1 MILSS
6 WEESILIF
14 LILSKGA
21 NLIRVVDP
29 IKILKPSR
37 LMPGEEMIEKSKTIE
52 ERARRKSSVDLEENI

>member
-29 IKILKPSR
+29 IKILRPSA
-37 LMPGEEMIEKSKTIE
+37 LMPGEEMIEKSRTIDD
-52 ERARRKSSVDLEENI
+52 RAKRKSSVDLEENL